1 MHHNVALSLPA
12 QRRAGERG
20 RERERQSSVECLPP
34 KVKLQYSNLIKSIRE
49 FHVQGQPPCC
59 AHRLVFVHYTLH
71 HVVLHVNDG
80 WDAVIFLSEGIYK
93 KKKVPQ
99 LSFCDRLSSS
109 R

>member
-1 MHHNVALSLPA
+1 MHHDVALSLPA

-20 RERERQSSVECLPP
+20 RDRGGDRAVQSVFT

-59 AHRLVFVHYTLH
+59 AHRLVFVHYVLH

-80 WDAVIFLSEGIYK
+80 WDAVIFLS
-93 KKKVPQ
+93 VLP
-99 LSFCDRLSSS
+99 
-109 R
+109 